1 MKWQCCKITPSTQK
15 QFHKN
20 KFSWVPLTNNTTNKI
35 NVVTWHQPQ
44 SHHHDA
50 VQYHIQNTH
59 NKNNGITKM
68 APKHSAT
75 TTSPT
80 NNIAAVHP
88 QLWHSASL
96 PHKLCY
102 HQCCNYQLQI
112 TTTTIINTTPT
123 FVFTIIKSTDTPPI
137 PPTLSL
143 HNPRLRPYQ
152 RCFLQCCP
160 LWWWCSSK
168 WSHHS
173 SSKCSTIK
181 EQSSREVHFW
191 RDTKNL

>member
-1 MKWQCCKITPSTQK
+1 VKWQCCKITPPTQK

-20 KFSWVPLTNNTTNKI
+20 KFSWVPLTNNITNKI

-50 VQYHIQNTH
+50 VQYQIQNTY
-59 NKNNGITKM
+59 NKYNGITKM
-68 APKHSAT
+68 APKCSET

-80 NNIAAVHP
+80 NNIAAVHA

-96 PHKLCY
+96 PRKLCY

-112 TTTTIINTTPT
+112 IITTTINTTPT
-123 FVFTIIKSTDTPPI
+123 FVFAIIKSIDTPPI

-143 HNPRLRPYQ
+143 HNPRLHPYQ
-152 RCFLQCCP
+152 QCFLQCCP

-173 SSKCSTIK
+173 SCKCSIIK
-181 EQSSREVHFW
+181 EQSSREFHFW